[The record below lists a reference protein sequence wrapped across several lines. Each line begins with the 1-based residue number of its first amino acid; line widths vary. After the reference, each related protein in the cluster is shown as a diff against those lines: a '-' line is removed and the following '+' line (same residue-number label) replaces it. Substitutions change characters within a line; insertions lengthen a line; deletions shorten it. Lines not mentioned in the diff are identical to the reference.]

1 MELGS
6 VLPAPPNQHSANTLS
21 VSVCVCLSVFLIH
34 THSFL
39 PYVYLR
45 RKREYFHVVLSA
57 SFQCGMLNVAT
68 WKLIACFAVI

>member
-1 MELGS
+1 MELDS
-6 VLPAPPNQHSANTLS
+6 VLPAPPNQHSANTSS
-21 VSVCVCLSVFLIH
+21 VSVCVCLSVSLTH
-34 THSFL
+34 TYSFL

-45 RKREYFHVVLSA
+45 RKREYFHVLSA